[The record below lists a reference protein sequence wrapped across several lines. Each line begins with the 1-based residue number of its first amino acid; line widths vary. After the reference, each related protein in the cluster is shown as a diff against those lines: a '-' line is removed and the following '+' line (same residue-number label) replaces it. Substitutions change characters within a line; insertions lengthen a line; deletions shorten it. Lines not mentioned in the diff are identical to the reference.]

1 MRVAQRIIR
10 LLLLAQH
17 GCVWRIGM
25 QIYNKDNGRIQAK
38 VSCVLKT
45 PEQIK
50 AVLACNRIFH
60 SEIVDTSQPEAGR
73 GERQQECIIISI
85 HFSVFFCALNDL
97 PKILQ
102 IDTAN
107 PRRLSY

>member
-1 MRVAQRIIR
+1 
-10 LLLLAQH
+10 
-17 GCVWRIGM
+17 M
-25 QIYNKDNGRIQAK
+25 QIHNKDNGRIQAK

>member
-1 MRVAQRIIR
+1 
-10 LLLLAQH
+10 
-17 GCVWRIGM
+17 M

-60 SEIVDTSQPEAGR
+60 GEIVDTSQPEAER
-73 GERQQECIIISI
+73 GERGSKSVLLLVYTFQ
-85 HFSVFFCALNDL
+85 FSFV
-97 PKILQ
+97 P
-102 IDTAN
+102 
-107 PRRLSY
+107 

>member
-1 MRVAQRIIR
+1 
-10 LLLLAQH
+10 
-17 GCVWRIGM
+17 M
-25 QIYNKDNGRIQAK
+25 QIYNNKDNGRIQAK

-73 GERQQECIIISI
+73 G
-85 HFSVFFCALNDL
+85 
-97 PKILQ
+97 
-102 IDTAN
+102 
-107 PRRLSY
+107 